1 MSDPRDAVYLKGC
14 EEDPAGLAKAIAI
27 QAETATPAGC
37 IRICIRFLTEGFFDW
52 RLTEGI
58 PVLA

>member
-1 MSDPRDAVYLKGC
+1 MSDPRVAVYLNGW
-14 EEDPAGLAKAIAI
+14 EEDSAGLAKAFEI
-27 QAETATPAGC
+27 QAETATTAGC
-37 IRICIRFLTEGFFDW
+37 IRICIRFLTEGFFNW